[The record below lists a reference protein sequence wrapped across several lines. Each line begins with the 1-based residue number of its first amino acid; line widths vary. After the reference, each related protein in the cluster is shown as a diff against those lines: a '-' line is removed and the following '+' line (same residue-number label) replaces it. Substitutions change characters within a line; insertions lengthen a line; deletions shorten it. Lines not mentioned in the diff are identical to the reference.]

1 VVGHIAVLPIAVA
14 LAVAA
19 AAPAS
24 APPPA
29 IDVGGTATCPSPALV
44 AASLRPLLPADATM
58 PADARLEVDDVSPA
72 AGPKSQIEV
81 RLVHAPSG
89 APLASRRLDK
99 YGSCEETAQA
109 LAVVIATWV
118 ARYSPVPSS
127 TLPLPDPKAA
137 GALPVLVLARPRASS
152 LLVSVGAG
160 AGLVAA
166 GRGSSAPFAAVELD
180 ARDEDRPWVIR
191 LSVVAVGERTLAF
204 GPGVAAWSR
213 MVASPGVSWRWGGS
227 AAFAEIGLGAL
238 IGAAFVEGRGF
249 ARDQQA
255 VSLDLGGVPWA
266 RVGARLAAV
275 PVTVW
280 LGGGAL
286 VWAREQRV
294 SVESVPGAASL
305 PRVDAML
312 GGGVAWA
319 PDRRGAPGH

>member
-1 VVGHIAVLPIAVA
+1 MVVGQIAVLPIAVA
-14 LAVAA
+14 LA
-19 AAPAS
+19 AAPA
-24 APPPA
+24 APAAPTT
-29 IDVGGTATCPSPALV
+29 IDVRGTATCPTPALV
-44 AASLRPLLPADATM
+44 AASLQPLLPADATM
-58 PADARLEVDDVSPA
+58 PADARLEVDDVSPP
-72 AGPKSQIEV
+72 AGPKPQIEV

-109 LAVVIATWV
+109 LAVVIATWA
-118 ARYSPVPSS
+118 ARYNPVPST
-127 TLPLPDPKAA
+127 TLPPPPRASYREE
-137 GALPVLVLARPRASS
+137 PVLVRAPPRASP
-152 LLVSVGAG
+152 LLASVGAG
-160 AGLVAA
+160 AGLIAA

-180 ARDEDRPWVIR
+180 AGYADRPWAIR
-191 LSVVAVGERTLAF
+191 LSAVAIGERTLPF
-204 GPGVAAWSR
+204 GPGVAAWNR
-213 MVASPGVSWRWGGS
+213 MFASPGVSWRWGGPT
-227 AAFAEIGLGAL
+227 AFAEIGMGAL
-238 IGAAFVEGRGF
+238 IGAAFVQGRGF

-294 SVESVPGAASL
+294 FVESVPGAASL

-312 GGGVAWA
+312 GGGIAWT
-319 PDRRGAPGH
+319 PDGRGTPGR